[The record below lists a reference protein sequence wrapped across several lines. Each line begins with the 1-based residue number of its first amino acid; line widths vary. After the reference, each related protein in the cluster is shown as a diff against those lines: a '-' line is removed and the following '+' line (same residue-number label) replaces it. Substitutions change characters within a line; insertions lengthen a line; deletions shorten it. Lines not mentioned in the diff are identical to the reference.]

1 MIRRLL
7 SLFTRRGWMADEATS
22 LFCDLQDQAIDRDA
36 AAARDGF
43 PFAPVSARAVALMW
57 EHRS

>member
-7 SLFTRRGWMADEATS
+7 SLFTRRGWVAGPELSEYLSRVDVQ
-22 LFCDLQDQAIDRDA
+22 LDKDY
-36 AAARDGF
+36 